1 MALDWRSGLGA
12 GIALLAASLFAASVA
27 FAEDAPVQLHNN
39 NPATAPAPAAAAI
52 AKSAVPAKIAT
63 VDAAAAV
70 KRADAY
76 FNSTTTMVANFDQIG
91 PDGRHSS
98 GKVYVQK
105 PGRLRFEYDAP
116 ATLEIVA
123 DGTSVA
129 VRDRKL
135 ATQDV
140 YFIWQTPLKFLLN
153 AHVDL
158 AHDMRVLDVGTD
170 GDTTSIVV
178 EDSATLGGTSRIR
191 LVFDSATFT
200 LKRWVVVDPQGYQT
214 KVSLSN
220 INTGTKPDPSLFHI
234 QATVRDDDNPYK

>member
-1 MALDWRSGLGA
+1 MIRDWRSGLGA
-12 GIALLAASLFAASVA
+12 GLLILAASPAIADS
-27 FAEDAPVQLHNN
+27 APLQL
-39 NPATAPAPAAAAI
+39 PSAQSAPAAAAI
-52 AKSAVPAKIAT
+52 AKSAVPPKIAT

-70 KRADAY
+70 KRANAY
-76 FNSTTTMVANFDQIG
+76 FNSTNNMVADFSQIG
-91 PDGRHSS
+91 PDGTRTS
-98 GKVYVQK
+98 GKVYMQK

-153 AHVDL
+153 AHIDL
-158 AHDMRVLDVGTD
+158 AHDMRVLEVGTD

-178 EDSATLGGTSRIR
+178 EDAATLGGTSRIR

-200 LKRWVVVDPQGYQT
+200 LKQWAVADPQGYQT
-214 KVSLSN
+214 LVSLSN
-220 INTGTKPDPSLFHI
+220 INNAAKPDPALFHI
-234 QATVRDDDNPYK
+234 TYAAHDDDNPYK